1 MAKIK
6 TRSKKDRTLR
16 KGKEKVLPK
25 KGEGIQRNPAEGTKS
40 SSQDLQAQQ
49 MKLETQNAAISEIT
63 QRKQLE
69 EALRNSETRLQQ
81 SSQLIRAHEGER
93 RRLSQ
98 ELESSILSKLTA
110 IQSALEHRVG
120 QLGKETS
127 PEKLELENLISMVQ
141 NAIGDARRIM
151 TNLHPFILADPG
163 FVAGIDLF
171 LREFQ
176 KMHPCVQINNQI
188 SLQEIDFPKLLGV
201 VIFRVLQEALK
212 NFIKHSQ
219 GDQVYVSLKKKGGG
233 VRLLIEDNGVGFNLE
248 DSRNGLG
255 LDSMRGRVELS
266 GGIFKIESAKGKG
279 TTIRATWLVK

>member
-1 MAKIK
+1 
-6 TRSKKDRTLR
+6 
-16 KGKEKVLPK
+16 
-25 KGEGIQRNPAEGTKS
+25 
-40 SSQDLQAQQ
+40 
-49 MKLETQNAAISEIT
+49 
-63 QRKQLE
+63 
-69 EALRNSETRLQQ
+69 
-81 SSQLIRAHEGER
+81 
-93 RRLSQ
+93 
-98 ELESSILSKLTA
+98 
-110 IQSALEHRVG
+110 
-120 QLGKETS
+120 LGKETS